1 VQRQQMNQIMNEL
14 RAQELLLCGV
24 HYMMFPFELAF
35 TIVAR
40 LLVILRM
47 QSLALHNSPWQRT
60 LMLAWRLCLAAV
72 VLGNLIGISGN
83 FAAAACATSIPL
95 SCAQFL

>member
-1 VQRQQMNQIMNEL
+1 MQRQQMNQLMNEL
-14 RAQELLLCGV
+14 RAQELLYCGV
-24 HYMMFPFELAF
+24 HYMIFPFELAF
-35 TIVAR
+35 TIVAQ

-47 QSLALHNSPWQRT
+47 QSLALHNSPWQRAF
-60 LMLAWRLCLAAV
+60 MLAWRLCLAAV

-95 SCAQFL
+95 SCAQFS